1 MRTDFIHLSKGQ
13 IDTQI
18 MFASHKIPYDRGSN
32 TNYFSFFPHLSH
44 IPVGATTFFIFRY
57 WNFVDRHTSAIVRL
71 S

>member
-18 MFASHKIPYDRGSN
+18 MFASHKIQYDRSSN
-32 TNYFSFFPHLSH
+32 TNYFSFFPHLSD
-44 IPVGATTFFIFRY
+44 IGATTFFIFRY
-57 WNFVDRHTSAIVRL
+57 WNFVDRHTSAIFRL

>member
-1 MRTDFIHLSKGQ
+1 MDFIPLSKGQ

-32 TNYFSFFPHLSH
+32 TNYFPFFPHLFH
-44 IPVGATTFFIFRY
+44 IGATTFFIFRC
-57 WNFVDRHTSAIVRL
+57 WNFVDRHTSAIIRL